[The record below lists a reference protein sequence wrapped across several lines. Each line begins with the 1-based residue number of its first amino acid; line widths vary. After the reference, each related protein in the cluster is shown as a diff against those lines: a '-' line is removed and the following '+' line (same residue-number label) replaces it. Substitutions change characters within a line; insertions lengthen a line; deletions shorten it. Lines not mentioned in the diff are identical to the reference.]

1 MTFIPYR
8 TVRQKTPV
16 KKYRSKP
23 RPGRVKG
30 KKMAALRSEVFTR
43 DGESCTRC
51 GKFVGQEG
59 HLAHKKAKRRHGDSP
74 ENTHVL
80 CADCHRLEHQY
91 GPSGVKPCPRKDGG
105 ISLQEGGNNG

>member
-1 MTFIPYR
+1 VSDPCPMPPFSSIR
-8 TVRQKTPV
+8 RKR
-16 KKYRSKP
+16 RSKA

-30 KKMAALRSEVFTR
+30 KKMAELRSKVFTR
-43 DGESCTRC
+43 DAESCTRC

-91 GPSGVKPCPRKDGG
+91 GPSGVKPCPRKAG